1 MIEALLGELASAGG
15 TEIVL
20 AAGEHLVEKIKGS
33 HDIKKL
39 FIETGEFL
47 IDFEPQAEQLFQ
59 DMAEVLS
66 KENMIRLANE
76 VKNDSGYTLKNR
88 LLEEL
93 ISLMDHYDIPREYA
107 TFYANNILYT
117 ILSQLPEVAPQK
129 YDRYFQSEWREE
141 QEKTLCEIKQKI
153 DKVNNEIVT
162 YNSRKISIE
171 SADQLD
177 LRIRKQTINPRIG
190 IEFFTIDDENFKD
203 LFEEQKENEII
214 RVRAKC
220 KEEAVYC
227 IINEL
232 WHSDEKRAIFVVK
245 SKEDWEKLLETS
257 STGNIYIPWFWADE
271 ICAIENNTNIFIYT
285 DDMPSFSQNEIVLR
299 PRTFHTISN
308 ALEKAGLGIN
318 EANALVNETHGLY
331 IPMKKKIF
339 NGQYIKRP
347 KWLDALSSNIKK
359 TALLVGQ
366 WTDSDGDK
374 EIVSLLSG
382 MKYDDFIDSLIPF
395 SKDEDPFIHIVGR
408 NGNRTFYLAS
418 VENSWEYL
426 DIPSEDTIW
435 NRFKNLFVEVLNE
448 SEKLFVYTPQE
459 RMLAQFKGE
468 RLFWSSAIRSGMIR
482 SLIMKAYYKNDVEFQ
497 TSLDDLVSKIL
508 QYVHTE
514 EQWKYISN
522 FFVDLCEVA
531 PKAIIDRLFM
541 ELEQSTGLIK
551 LFDTQTSDFIL
562 EKNCYIDILFGV
574 DEFLVQNEY
583 AARGYEWLLKL
594 DDKSFEYKSNS
605 PKDTLGKVLCSWCNF
620 SVYKSADDKAFAA
633 RKALELDRNA
643 WNYIFDALPTNSRS
657 ISGEIHKPKY
667 RAHVETSSTT
677 IQEMQQTVEHYVLLL
692 IERAD
697 FNPERWGKLI
707 GIADELSEEI
717 AEKIFSSM
725 LFQVTQ
731 MSEYEQV
738 KLKKQIRQL
747 IYKHRYF
754 ASASWSMGEEKV
766 KKLEGLL
773 NEIVIAI
780 PEYEYAYLFS
790 SDRNTILLNPVP
802 SDEDRKR
809 DVNEEKTEETIR
821 NKIIEFIDA
830 GLDFSALAKICSFED
845 NSYLGRYW
853 ALYGTEEEINLDTFE
868 VLYKANE
875 KKGMALDYCQG
886 MYLQDKNVF
895 AKVFV
900 LKDTL
905 EYNDDF
911 IVGLYIIQALNTEE
925 IPLID
930 LADDHIKALFW
941 KNDRVYISANFDW
954 ALKECKQHGSVATY
968 IELLYQAN
976 RTCKYDN
983 EILFNYLVDIHKM
996 PVDNRM
1002 VNAEYYLTELM
1013 KPLQDEYVDDP
1024 QKAQK
1029 LVEIEVNFFGVL
1041 DWNQMKCFHNE
1052 IKRTPDTFAEMV
1064 SIIFKKD
1071 NAEKITERTEEQTR
1085 YANAIYRL
1093 YDMAHFCPAES
1104 NGIVLYDELDKWI
1117 KRFRDLLTKNKQQS
1131 LFGFLLGRLWS
1142 FSPAGEDNY
1151 YPCEAVRTAIENYS
1165 DDSMISEYKVALF
1178 NQRGV
1183 FSPSA
1188 GREEKAIAERYKD
1201 TADFFKLK
1209 YPKTA
1214 EVFYGM
1220 YRHYMAEAEE
1230 ERSRAENGHF

>member
-15 TEIVL
+15 NEIIL
-20 AAGEHLVEKIKGS
+20 AAGEHLVEKIKSS

-39 FIETGEFL
+39 FVETGEFFV
-47 IDFEPQAEQLFQ
+47 DFEPQVEQLFQ
-59 DMAEVLS
+59 DMALVLS
-66 KENMIRLANE
+66 KENMTCLANE
-76 VKNDSGYTLKNR
+76 VKGDSGYTLKSR
-88 LLEEL
+88 LLTEL
-93 ISLMDHYDIPREYA
+93 VSLMDKYDIPREYA
-107 TFYANNILYT
+107 IFYANKILYT
-117 ILSQLPEVAPQK
+117 ILDQLPEVAPQK
-129 YDRYFQSEWREE
+129 YDRYFQSEWRAE

-153 DKVNNEIVT
+153 DKVNSEIVT
-162 YNSRKISIE
+162 YNSKQISIE

-190 IEFFTIDDENFKD
+190 IEFFTIDDDNFKE

-214 RVRAKC
+214 RVRANC
-220 KEEAVYC
+220 REEAIYC
-227 IINEL
+227 IVNEL
-232 WHSDEKRAIFVVK
+232 WHKDERRAIFVVK
-245 SKEDWEKLLETS
+245 CKEDWEKLSEMA
-257 STGNIYIPWFWADE
+257 STGNIYIPWFWANE

-285 DDMPSFSQNEIVLR
+285 DGMPSFSQNEIVLR

-308 ALEKAGLGIN
+308 ALEKAGMRIN
-318 EANALVNETHGLY
+318 EANALVEETHGLY

-339 NGQYIKRP
+339 NGQYMKRP
-347 KWLDALSSNIKK
+347 KWMDDISSNIKK

-382 MKYDDFIDSLIPF
+382 MKYNDFIDSLIPF
-395 SKDEDPFIHIVGR
+395 SKDEDPFIHIVNT

-426 DIPSEDTIW
+426 DIPCEDIIW
-435 NRFKNLFVEVLNE
+435 DQFKNLFVEVLNE

-459 RMLAQFKGE
+459 RMLAQFRGE
-468 RLFWSSAIRSGMIR
+468 RLFWSSAIRNGMIR
-482 SLIMKAYYKNDVEFQ
+482 SLIMKAYYKNDIKFQ
-497 TSLDDLVSKIL
+497 NSLDDLVSKIL

-531 PKAIIDRLFM
+531 PKAIMDRLFM

-551 LFDTQTSDFIL
+551 LFDTQTADFIL
-562 EKNCYIDILFGV
+562 GKNCYIDILFGV
-574 DEFLVQNEY
+574 DEFLVQDEY

-620 SVYKSADDKAFAA
+620 SVYKSVDDKVFAA

-657 ISGEIHKPKY
+657 ILGEIHKPKY
-667 RAHVETSSTT
+667 RAHVETRLAT
-677 IQEMQQTVEHYVLLL
+677 ILEMQKTVEEYVLLL

-697 FNPERWGKLI
+697 FNSERWGKLI
-707 GIADELSEEI
+707 GIADELSEEL
-717 AEKIFSSM
+717 AEKIFSSV
-725 LFQVTQ
+725 LFQVNQ
-731 MSEYEQV
+731 MSEHEQV
-738 KLKKQIRQL
+738 NLKIQIRQL

-754 ASASWSMGEEKV
+754 ASASWAMGEEKV
-766 KKLEGLL
+766 KRLEQLL

-780 PEYEYAYLFS
+780 PEYEYSYLFS

-802 SDEDRKR
+802 YDEEGKR
-809 DVNEEKTEETIR
+809 DINEEKTEETIK
-821 NKIIEFIDA
+821 NKIAEFNNA
-830 GLDFSALAKICSFED
+830 GLDFATLARICSLED
-845 NSYLGRYW
+845 NSCLGRYW
-853 ALYGTEEEINLDTFE
+853 ALYGTEREINIKIFE
-868 VLYKANE
+868 ILYKVNE
-875 KKGMALDYCQG
+875 QKGMALDYCQG
-886 MYLQDKNVF
+886 MYVWDKNVF
-895 AKVFV
+895 AKVFT
-900 LKDTL
+900 LKDTFKFS
-905 EYNDDF
+905 DDF
-911 IVGLYIIQALNTEE
+911 IVGLYGIQALNTEE

-930 LADDHIKALFW
+930 LADNHIKALFW
-941 KNDRVYISANFDW
+941 NNDRVYISGNFDW
-954 ALKECKQHGSVATY
+954 ALKECKQHGSAAPY

-996 PVDNRM
+996 PVDSRM
-1002 VNAEYYLTELM
+1002 SNTEYYLAELM
-1013 KPLQDEYVDDP
+1013 KPLQDEYADDP

-1029 LVEIEVNFFGVL
+1029 LVEIEVYFFGIL
-1041 DWNQMKCFHNE
+1041 DWNQMRCFHNE
-1052 IKRTPDTFAEMV
+1052 LKRTPDTFVEMV
-1064 SIIFKKD
+1064 SIVFKKD
-1071 NAEKITERTEEQTR
+1071 NDVKIKERTEEQTR

-1093 YDMAHFCPAES
+1093 YDMAHFCPAERK
-1104 NGIVLYDELDKWI
+1104 GIVTYDELDKWI
-1117 KRFRDLLTKNKQQS
+1117 KRFRHLLAKNNQQS

-1142 FSPAGEDNY
+1142 FSPVGEDNY
-1151 YPCEAVRTAIENYS
+1151 YPCEAVRTAIEKYY

-1178 NQRGV
+1178 NQRGG

-1188 GREEKAIAERYKD
+1188 GREEKAIAERYKNA
-1201 TADFFKLK
+1201 ADSFKLK

-1220 YRHYMAEAEE
+1220 YRRYMAEAEE
-1230 ERSRAENGHF
+1230 ERSRAENRHF